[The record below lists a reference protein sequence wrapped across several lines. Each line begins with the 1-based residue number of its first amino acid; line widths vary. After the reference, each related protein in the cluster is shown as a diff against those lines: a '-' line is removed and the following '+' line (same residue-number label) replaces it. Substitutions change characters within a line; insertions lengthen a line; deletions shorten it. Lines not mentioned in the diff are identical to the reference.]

1 LLLRVIL
8 DGFNVTAE
16 DVLSLACL
24 PRLSHVQASR
34 GSGQAGKVAELEEA
48 RRRTRQQLL
57 NRGAA
62 DHADRDSDR
71 PMALRARESSVHK
84 SPLGPHQQQEMRQ
97 RVLDE
102 TGASRWLQDDLL
114 ATAEGE
120 DADAVRDVF
129 FAELRS
135 VLTAAAAR

>member
-34 GSGQAGKVAELEEA
+34 GSGQAGKVA